1 MSGIMGTCGSS
12 SRELGVFE
20 VRGESFGWRKTPP
33 PSFFICRCR
42 GARPGELTCFL
53 FLGEEISKAFYR
65 SAFAYSN
72 PSGQISNIYFKDTT
86 VITVNLKDTRLPCSG
101 AFHLSRA
108 RQGTTTHRS

>member
-1 MSGIMGTCGSS
+1 MEENSS
-12 SRELGVFE
+12 SLVFYLQ
-20 VRGESFGWRKTPP
+20 VQGCSPRRANLFFFFG
-33 PSFFICRCR
+33 
-42 GARPGELTCFL
+42 
-53 FLGEEISKAFYR
+53 GEEISKAFYR

-108 RQGTTTHRS
+108 GQGMTIYQL